1 MKIHTLAASL
11 ENLYFVERCTV
22 AIFISDRRTGLLLRE
37 EKPAVGLA
45 VPFWVPIPPQISW
58 LFEIS

>member
-1 MKIHTLAASL
+1 MSGGGT
-11 ENLYFVERCTV
+11 EF
-22 AIFISDRRTGLLLRE
+22 LLRE

-45 VPFWVPIPPQISW
+45 VLFWLPILQQISW